1 MKKPRRNYPKEEERK
16 KEGGKEKKG
25 GWKKK
30 EIDGKD
36 GLKEE
41 RNWQKHQKH
50 HTEVQVLC
58 E

>member
-1 MKKPRRNYPKEEERK
+1 MNSKHAPMKKPRRNYPKEEERK

-41 RNWQKHQKH
+41 RN
-50 HTEVQVLC
+50 
-58 E
+58 